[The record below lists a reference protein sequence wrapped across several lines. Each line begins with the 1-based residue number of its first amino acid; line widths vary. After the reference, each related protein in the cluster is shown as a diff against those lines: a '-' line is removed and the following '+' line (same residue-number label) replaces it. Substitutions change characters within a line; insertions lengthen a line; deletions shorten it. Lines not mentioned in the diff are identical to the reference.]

1 MQLINQPLADGDST
15 GWLAVLDQRKG
26 LMALAF
32 YLKTKIWQTGA
43 LEWWG
48 IIDNEDVYLGRRE
61 FPLPPEDGDEWQ
73 VRETGDLFR
82 IVDGEIRRM
91 GHRPVEEPLW

>member
-1 MQLINQPLADGDST
+1 
-15 GWLAVLDQRKG
+15 
-26 LMALAF
+26 MALAF
-32 YLKTKIWQTGA
+32 YLKTKIWQTGD

-82 IVDGEIRRM
+82 VVDGEIRRM
-91 GHRPVEEPLW
+91 GHRPVEQPLW

>member
-1 MQLINQPLADGDST
+1 MAAQAALC
-15 GWLAVLDQRKG
+15 KG
-26 LMALAF
+26 AEMAF

-48 IIDNEDVYLGRRE
+48 MIDNEDVYLGRRE

-73 VRETGDLFR
+73 VRETGEVFR
-82 IVDGEIRRM
+82 VVDGEICHL
-91 GHRPVEEPLW
+91 GHRPVEESLW